1 VSTAFAAGP
10 LATRYQSTR
19 DSSSSVGFSQA
30 LLQGLAPDG
39 GLYVPSTWPRVDVE
53 ALLGETTLPGI
64 AARLLAAFV
73 AGDPIAAQLSQITA
87 DAFNFPAPLVP
98 LDTDGRLAILELFH
112 GPTAAFKDFGAR
124 FLAANF
130 AQLRASDSRSDER
143 PLTILVATSGD
154 TGGAVAA
161 AFHGRP
167 GIEVGVLFPKGL
179 VSPTQER
186 QLTCWGGNVKSFAV
200 HGTFDDCQR
209 LVKQAFVDPQLREQ
223 TQLSSANSINLGR
236 LLPQAVYYA
245 SSSLEVWRKYGEPAS
260 YVIPS
265 GNLGN
270 AAACIWARKVG
281 LPIGEIVLAHN
292 ANRTVTDFLHTGEW
306 RPRPSIA
313 TLASAMDVGNP
324 SNMERLRALFP
335 ELADLRTAVSAETV
349 DDAAIRERIRQG
361 FERYGQIW
369 CPHTATSAEVYE
381 RVVAR
386 GAGESRAF
394 LQSDK
399 LRPGRWVVVS
409 TAHPAKFSEIVEPLI
424 GRQVPVPGT
433 LAKLFARPTQFT
445 EIEPDLSSLR
455 AALSV
460 GRP

>member
-1 VSTAFAAGP
+1 VTEPIRFH
-10 LATRYQSTR
+10 STR
-19 DSSSSVGFSQA
+19 DSSTSVTFSQA

-39 GLYVPSTWPRVDVE
+39 GLYVPTSWPRIDVD
-53 ALLGETTLPGI
+53 ALSRETTLPGI
-64 AARLLAAFV
+64 ATRLIAPFV
-73 AGDPIAAQLSQITA
+73 SGDPICAKLAEITS
-87 DAFNFPAPLVP
+87 DAFNFPAPLVT
-98 LDTDGRLAILELFH
+98 LDKETGLDILELFH

-130 AQLRASDSRSDER
+130 ARLHAPGSQ
-143 PLTILVATSGD
+143 PITILVATSGD

-167 GIEVGVLFPKGL
+167 GINVGVLFPKGL

-186 QLTCWGGNVKSFAV
+186 QLTCWGGNVRSFSV

-209 LVKQAFVDPQLREQ
+209 LVKQAFVDPELRQQ

-245 SSSLEVWRKYGEPAS
+245 ASSLEVWKKFGEPAS
-260 YVIPS
+260 YIIPS

-281 LPIGEIVLAHN
+281 LPIRDIVLAHN
-292 ANRTVTDFLHTGEW
+292 ANQTVTDFLHTGEW

-324 SNMERLRALFP
+324 SNMERLRSLFP
-335 ELADLRTAVSAETV
+335 DLAQLRTAVSAESV
-349 DDAAIRERIRQG
+349 DDAAIRERIRKG

-369 CPHTATSAEVYE
+369 CPHTATAAEVYE
-381 RVVAR
+381 RLVA
-386 GAGESRAF
+386 G
-394 LQSDK
+394 K
-399 LRPGRWVVVS
+399 RPGRWIIVS

-424 GRQVPVPGT
+424 GRKVPVPQE
-433 LAKLFARPTQFT
+433 LARLFARPTELT
-445 EIEPDLSSLR
+445 EIEPELASLR

-460 GRP
+460 GRA

>member
-1 VSTAFAAGP
+1 MS
-10 LATRYQSTR
+10 ATIRFHSTR
-19 DSSSSVGFSQA
+19 DASTSISFSQA

-39 GLYVPSTWPRVDVE
+39 GLYVPTSWPRIDVPMLRRE
-53 ALLGETTLPGI
+53 SSLPGI
-64 AARLLAAFV
+64 AAQLIAPFV
-73 AGDPIAAQLSQITA
+73 SGDPLAAQLPQITA
-87 DAFNFPAPLVP
+87 EAFDFPAPLLP
-98 LDTDGRLAILELFH
+98 LDEDGHLGILELFH

-130 AQLRASDSRSDER
+130 GRLHKSASR

-209 LVKQAFVDPQLREQ
+209 LVKQAFVDPELRQQ
-223 TQLSSANSINLGR
+223 TELSSANSINLGR

-270 AAACIWARKVG
+270 AAACIWARQLG
-281 LPIGEIVLAHN
+281 LPIGQIVLAHN
-292 ANRTVTDFLHTGEW
+292 ANRTVIDFLRTGEW
-306 RPRPSIA
+306 APRPSIA

-335 ELADLRTAVSAETV
+335 ELAELRTAVSAQNV

-369 CPHTATSAEVYE
+369 CPHTATAAEVYE
-381 RVVAR
+381 RLVV
-386 GAGESRAF
+386 G
-394 LQSDK
+394 K
-399 LRPGRWVVVS
+399 RPGRWIIVS

-424 GRQVPVPGT
+424 GRKVPVPGS
-433 LAKLFARPTQFT
+433 LAKLFARPTQCT
-445 EIEPDLSSLR
+445 EIEADLASLR
-455 AALSV
+455 TALSA
-460 GRP
+460 